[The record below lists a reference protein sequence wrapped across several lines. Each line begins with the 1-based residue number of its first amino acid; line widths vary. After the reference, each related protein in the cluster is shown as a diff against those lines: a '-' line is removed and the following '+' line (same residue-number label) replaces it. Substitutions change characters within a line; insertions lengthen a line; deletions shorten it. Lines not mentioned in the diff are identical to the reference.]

1 MKIWLKSHLQ
11 AIYLVLSRMHNNATS
26 TLLIALAI
34 GVAMSLPGLF
44 YLAIDHFGKFSNY
57 IQDENEISVFLA
69 LDANQTVIDH
79 IETVLDSH
87 PQIKQVR
94 FVAKTEAW
102 DLMKSKIQSDK
113 NPISDDLLEKNP
125 LPDAFYIQSIVGDTT
140 SLDSLKNDL
149 SQIPNVD
156 HVLINT
162 DWSKRLSAILDI
174 AKKVIVFIA
183 ILLSIGLIV
192 IVGNTIRMQIMTQK
206 DEIEVSYLIGATNSF
221 IRTPFLYAGAA
232 YGLMGGLVAIS
243 IVSFSVNRFNHYV
256 LDLSDLYSND
266 LSLATF
272 NLDLLLSMMLFAVMI
287 GWIGAYFAV
296 GRALASIIASY
307 QRH

>member
-11 AIYLVLSRMHNNATS
+11 AIKLVLSRMHNNAIS

-44 YLAIDHFGKFSNY
+44 YLAIDHVGKFSSY
-57 IQDENEISVFLA
+57 IEEENEISVFLA
-69 LDANQTVIDH
+69 LDVDQAVIDQ

-94 FVAKTEAW
+94 FVAKADAW
-102 DLMKSKIQSDK
+102 AVMKSKIQSDK
-113 NPISDDLLEKNP
+113 NAINDDLLEKNP
-125 LPDAFYIQSIVGDTT
+125 LPDAFYIQSVASDMA

-174 AKKVIVFIA
+174 AKKVILFIA
-183 ILLSIGLIV
+183 LLLGIGLIV

-206 DEIEVSYLIGATNSF
+206 DEIEVSHLIGATNSF
-221 IRTPFLYAGAA
+221 IRTPFLYAGAI
-232 YGLMGGLVAIS
+232 YGLIGGFVAIS

-256 LDLSDLYSND
+256 LNLSDLYSSD

-272 NLDLLLSMMLFAVMI
+272 NLDLLVGMMLCSVVI
-287 GWIGAYFAV
+287 GWVGAYFAV
-296 GRALASIIASY
+296 GRALSSIITSY